1 MSVAYNK
8 MLYGV
13 FAQISVLL
21 INKNRDHQVVWK
33 SDENGTTWKV
43 NLLELLIVLDIA
55 YLYSPTKQF

>member
-1 MSVAYNK
+1 

-21 INKNRDHQVVWK
+21 INKNGDHQVVWK

-43 NLLELLIVLDIA
+43 ILLELLIVLDMA
-55 YLYSPTKQF
+55 YLYSPPKQF